1 MAFLAFTVVLTILA
15 GLLWLTYIVVKL
27 VLNRIKEPIFALPPG
42 VIAGCSFQACDNPAT
57 TGLSEV
63 VQALDRRG
71 EYRYFSEDRPEVYC
85 DQHRPS
91 FGYRHPVIRTL
102 IAVSVWLCIMWL
114 FLEKL
119 TSL

>member
-1 MAFLAFTVVLTILA
+1 
-15 GLLWLTYIVVKL
+15 
-27 VLNRIKEPIFALPPG
+27 
-42 VIAGCSFQACDNPAT
+42 
-57 TGLSEV
+57 
-63 VQALDRRG
+63 
-71 EYRYFSEDRPEVYC
+71 VYC